1 MTLLY
6 SIEMKLILPIDLERV
21 PKWAKVTIGILVA
34 VLFLIIIIKANE
46 NEVRAKTVFNFSVAN
61 FVYFHSENSN
71 FRIQRMGK

>member
-34 VLFLIIIIKANE
+34 ILVLIIIIKANE
-46 NEVRAKTVFNFSVAN
+46 NEVRQKQF
-61 FVYFHSENSN
+61 
-71 FRIQRMGK
+71 

>member
-34 VLFLIIIIKANE
+34 ILVLIIIIKANE
-46 NEVRAKTVFNFSVAN
+46 NEVRQKQFLISVLPT
-61 FVYFHSENSN
+61 FKVQ
-71 FRIQRMGK
+71 RIGK